1 MCNLKSEYPNSL
13 KFWSRG
19 MVFLY
24 KKTTF
29 LYWGGVFLYW
39 GTTFLYKKFKFPVQ
53 GNNILVLGNNF
64 LVQEND
70 FLVLGRSFLVQE
82 NHSPSPENGTLGEV
96 IGYLSAFYV
105 FTILISDWVHQLIGI
120 GNDGLFSNF
129 VNGKEK

>member
-1 MCNLKSEYPNSL
+1 MQFKERISEFFKILVSGN
-13 KFWSRG
+13 G
-19 MVFLY
+19 FLVQENN
-24 KKTTF
+24 F
-29 LYWGGVFLYW
+29 LVLGNNFLVL
-39 GTTFLYKKFKFPVQ
+39 GRSFLVL